1 MNCGRLGNFSFA
13 TKHVDGT
20 YSDHAGVQTANHD
33 DTHDTV
39 TDRHFTGS
47 GAGRVGMDLTI
58 TKVSEAG
65 IPSAVVFAA
74 DAVPHPTAGADGKT
88 STRVYGQ
95 FTAVAGFTGDTNV
108 HVVAAVGQHVGDL
121 TVPMNDGTFKKFP
134 NSKFVSYDY
143 NGIVLCRYDR
153 PEPPKR
159 LTSRGGAAQRS
170 LGLAGRSLSKLD
182 FHTGIV
188 AKVDM
193 STGKAIWATNTGM
206 TSEVLTLTLTLTI
219 RRP

>member
-1 MNCGRLGNFSFA
+1 MNCGRLGNFSFG

-20 YSDHAGVQTANHD
+20 YSDHAGVRTAGHH

-39 TDRHFTGS
+39 TNQHFTGS
-47 GAGRVGMDLTI
+47 GKDRTGMDLTI

-65 IPSAVVFAA
+65 VPDAVVFAA
-74 DAVPHPTAGADGKT
+74 DLVPHGMPDADGKMSART
-88 STRVYGQ
+88 YGWMQ
-95 FTAVAGFTGDTNV
+95 AVAGFSGTPN
-108 HVVAAVGQHVGDL
+108 VVAAVGCAVGDL
-121 TVPMNDGTFKKFP
+121 TVQMNDGTNKMIP

-153 PEPPKR
+153 PEPSER
-159 LTSRGGAAQRS
+159 LPSRGGAAQRS

-193 STGKAIWATNTGM
+193 STGKALWATNTGM